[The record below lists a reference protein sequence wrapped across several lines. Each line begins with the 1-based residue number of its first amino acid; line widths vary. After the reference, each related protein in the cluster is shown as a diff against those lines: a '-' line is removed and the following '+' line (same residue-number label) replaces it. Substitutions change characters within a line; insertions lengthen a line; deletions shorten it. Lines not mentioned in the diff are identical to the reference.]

1 MSRVALRGTQQ
12 WSWKGMILDY
22 QGDKRPV
29 VIDSAASYVILPRVD
44 HGIFGR
50 DIRRGVKERHT
61 LMIHSFWIW
70 LAVRRVLLNR
80 NQTACFNG
88 LFLFVAE
95 SQVPYLKSLFWW
107 EYGSFHLKR
116 EEISSHGEAA
126 LVLWCVSVEGLM
138 ARWRK
143 RERNGV

>member
-29 VIDSAASYVILPRVD
+29 VIDRAASSVILPRVD

-61 LMIHSFWIW
+61 LMMNSFWI
-70 LAVRRVLLNR
+70 
-80 NQTACFNG
+80 
-88 LFLFVAE
+88 
-95 SQVPYLKSLFWW
+95 
-107 EYGSFHLKR
+107 
-116 EEISSHGEAA
+116 
-126 LVLWCVSVEGLM
+126 
-138 ARWRK
+138 
-143 RERNGV
+143 